1 MKEIGKSKQPL
12 LRDAYNRFQEFKKDF
27 HYKDFNK
34 YSDKMVKE
42 IHRDLNYID
51 NLKSSTLEG
60 ATKGAETFGRT
71 KETLSSLSQEK
82 QKEFWDT
89 FNKAYKDLAPAII
102 ERFKY
107 DVFDVI
113 TNEMLMGETQD
124 DIFEKLQEALDLA
137 NKYGENEVEKGELFA
152 ENLELLF
159 SDSMEDLFDEYF

>member
-1 MKEIGKSKQPL
+1 MKEIGKSKTPL

-27 HYKDFNK
+27 RYNDFSK
-34 YSDKMVKE
+34 YDDKMVRE

-51 NLKSSTLEG
+51 NLKTSTL
-60 ATKGAETFGRT
+60 KGAEKATQTFGKT
-71 KETLSSLSQEK
+71 KEILTSLSEGK

-89 FNKAYKDLAPAII
+89 FNKAYKDLAPAVI

-113 TNEMLMGETQD
+113 TNSMLLGENQD

-137 NKYGENEVEKGELFA
+137 NQYGETEEEKDELFA

-159 SDSMEDLFDEYF
+159 SDSMEELFDEYF